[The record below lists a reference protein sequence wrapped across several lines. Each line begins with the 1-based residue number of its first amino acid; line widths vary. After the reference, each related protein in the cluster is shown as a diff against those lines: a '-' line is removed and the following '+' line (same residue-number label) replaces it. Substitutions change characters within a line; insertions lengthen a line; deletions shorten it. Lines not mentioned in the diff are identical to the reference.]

1 MNTEPKKEQSDKK
14 NTEDVEVKIVPE
26 GTFSG
31 TIEKPMLVKK
41 GEPIPENTGE
51 QGGGQN

>member
-1 MNTEPKKEQSDKK
+1 MSTEPRKEESDKK

-26 GTFSG
+26 GTFAG
-31 TIEKPMLVKK
+31 AIDKPVLVKK
-41 GEPIPENTGE
+41 GEPIPEDTGE